1 MNRSND
7 AAITLCLKHRKILI
21 MSANTTTNS
30 KSSAF
35 LSGLKTAA
43 SVAASIGVQVAIVAG
58 GVAIGTVAA
67 AKYLAPKE

>member
-1 MNRSND
+1 VNRSNYATIKPKD
-7 AAITLCLKHRKILI
+7 FI
-21 MSANTTTNS
+21 MENTTTNS